1 MILLRTLNS
10 WSWAQRAF
18 SPTELIEIYKDQGG
32 NSRRREQ
39 GVWGQRRG
47 AARGHSCP
55 LPLHWCGE
63 LRAQESHGFTV
74 TPQRFGGYPVV
85 ALTDLDY
92 EEDICLISDHVEQ
105 VQELLIRV
113 EAKCSGVSLRLNAK
127 KTEVISFNIPQAIH
141 LSEQQEAMLWKTSAT
156 SSGVPWSILRNGTL
170 RWERQRHGGPF
181 TTGKRL
187 EIQSSSTHLNHSLP
201 SHCQIC
207 ALLRLWVMDPEAH
220 STEIFGCMLHMS
232 AAYSTEQ
239 WPESANSQWAPC
251 MVGYRGWVT
260 KWPPEGGKSWATATD
275 TRNFQR
281 ASWCSGNCHTFTN
294 WEDALCLHMW
304 TYQGR
309 TPGWRALQTWNVVW
323 RTGGVGFFNG
333 TPDNERPND
342 EFNPSWLFDGIW
354 THCMSSH
361 RLSYQTMR
369 RHAHQILSHF
379 K

>member
-18 SPTELIEIYKDQGG
+18 SPTELIEIYKNQGG

-127 KTEVISFNIPQAIH
+127 KTEVISFNIPRAIH

-207 ALLRLWVMDPEAH
+207 ALLWLWVMDPEAH

-260 KWPPEGGKSWATATD
+260 KV
-275 TRNFQR
+275 
-281 ASWCSGNCHTFTN
+281 ASRRRKVLGHCHWHQELPASKLVL
-294 WEDALCLHMW
+294 WE
-304 TYQGR
+304 
-309 TPGWRALQTWNVVW
+309 
-323 RTGGVGFFNG
+323 
-333 TPDNERPND
+333 
-342 EFNPSWLFDGIW
+342 
-354 THCMSSH
+354 
-361 RLSYQTMR
+361 
-369 RHAHQILSHF
+369 LSHIHQLRRRPMPTYVDISR
-379 K
+379 KDTGVESSADLERCVEDGRGWTLQWNTWQWTT